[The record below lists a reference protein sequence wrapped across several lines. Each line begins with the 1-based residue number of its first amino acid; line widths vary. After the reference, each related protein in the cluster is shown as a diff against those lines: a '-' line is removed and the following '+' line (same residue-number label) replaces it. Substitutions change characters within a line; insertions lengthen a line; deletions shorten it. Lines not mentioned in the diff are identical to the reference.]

1 MLAMTSFQRFR
12 KYLSPYWP
20 WIVGGTVFIILMN
33 CAKLAAP
40 LILGQAVDDL
50 KTEINQSKLLH
61 YGGALILIALGQCL
75 FLFLEQYMFIHILR
89 SYEYEMR
96 NDYYA
101 HLQKLPVEFYQ
112 KYRTGDLMTR
122 AMNDINVVRM
132 QASAA
137 LMFMIN
143 SAFILTLLVP
153 LMISIEWHLA
163 LLTFLLLPLIAVAT
177 RGFSKHIHHQAIK
190 VQEYVGMIANR
201 AQEALAS
208 IRITRAYTQEQAEI
222 VRFTE
227 VSREAVKRN
236 LGLARLTSI
245 YVPTL
250 QLIVQMVSLLVL
262 CYGGTLV
269 VRSSLSIGQFVQ
281 FMLYTS
287 LLVYPMIELGSIVS
301 FFERARVSMDRINE
315 VMSVEPVSCADR
327 DSHRQSVG
335 TGAIEF
341 RNLTF
346 TYKGAT
352 EPVLRDVNL
361 RVEQGQIVGI
371 LGPVGS
377 GKSTLMSLIPRVL
390 EADAGQVLIDGDRIE
405 GIPLAA
411 LRAGIGYVPQES
423 FLFSESVADNIS
435 FGAEH
440 ATAEEIKQS
449 AADAELARD
458 IEGFPQGYETVLG
471 ERGITLSG
479 GQKQRLA
486 IARALIRRPRILLLD
501 DALSAVD
508 TYTEEN
514 ILQNLRRIMSN
525 CTGIVISHRVS
536 TVKHADLILMMDEG
550 RIVERGRHAEL
561 LKRGAQYAKLCER
574 QALEEELVAS

>member
-1 MLAMTSFQRFR
+1 MTSFQRFR
-12 KYLSPYWP
+12 KYLSPYWS
-20 WIVGGTVFIILMN
+20 WLVCGTICIILMN
-33 CAKLAAP
+33 GAKLAAP
-40 LILGQAVDDL
+40 LVLGQAIDDL
-50 KTEINQSKLLH
+50 NTALNQSKLLH
-61 YGGALILIALGQCL
+61 YGGLLILIAFGQCL
-75 FLFLEQYMFIHILR
+75 FLFLQQYIFIHIMR
-89 SYEYEMR
+89 SYECEMR

-122 AMNDINVVRM
+122 AVNDVNVVRT

-137 LMFMIN
+137 IMFMIN
-143 SAFILTLLVP
+143 TAFILTLLVP

-163 LLTFLLLPLIAVAT
+163 LVTFLLLPMIAIAT
-177 RGFSKHIHHQAIK
+177 RAFSKHIHHRAME

-201 AQEALAS
+201 AQESLAS

-222 VRFTE
+222 ERFTE

-236 LGLARLTSI
+236 LGLAGLTSI

-250 QLIVQMVSLLVL
+250 QLIVQTVSLLVL
-262 CYGGTLV
+262 CFGGLLV
-269 VRSSLSIGQFVQ
+269 VGNNLSIGQFVQ

-287 LLVYPMIELGSIVS
+287 LLVYPMVELGSVVS
-301 FFERARVSMDRINE
+301 FFERARVSMGRINE
-315 VMSVEPVSCADR
+315 VMSVEPVACADP
-327 DSHRQSVG
+327 DTFHQSAG

-346 TYKGAT
+346 TYKGT
-352 EPVLRDVNL
+352 TVPVLRDINL
-361 RVEQGQIVGI
+361 LIQQGQIVAIVGA
-371 LGPVGS
+371 VGS
-377 GKSTLMSLIPRVL
+377 GKSTLMSMIPRVL
-390 EADAGQVLIDGDRIE
+390 EAESGQVLIDGERIE
-405 GIPLAA
+405 EIPLAA
-411 LRAGIGYVPQES
+411 LRSRIGYVPQES

-440 ATAEEIKQS
+440 ATAGEIEQA
-449 AADAELARD
+449 AADSELAQD
-458 IEGFPQGYETVLG
+458 IEGFPQGYQTVLG

-508 TYTEEN
+508 TYTEDN

-525 CTGIVISHRVS
+525 CTGVVISHRVS
-536 TVKHADLILMMDEG
+536 TVKHADLILMMQEG
-550 RIVERGRHAEL
+550 RIVERGTHNEL
-561 LKRGAQYAKLCER
+561 LARGALYASLCER